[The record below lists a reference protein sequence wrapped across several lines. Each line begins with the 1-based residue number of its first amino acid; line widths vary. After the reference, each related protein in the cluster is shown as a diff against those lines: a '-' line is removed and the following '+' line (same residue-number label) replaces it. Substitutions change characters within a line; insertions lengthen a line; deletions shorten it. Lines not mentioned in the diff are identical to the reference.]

1 MLCLAADSDEAYSAL
16 IHGGQHSIRRMAEQ
30 AMTHSVS
37 GQPVVAVESL
47 LLGGSQTGNAK
58 LIELAGAVLSRHAAN
73 IGACENL
80 STRVNDLK
88 TLYCTQGSQ
97 FGLGQSQRSAGGLK
111 LRV

>member
-16 IHGGQHSIRRMAEQ
+16 IHGGHHSIRRMAEQ

-58 LIELAGAVLSRHAAN
+58 LIELAGAVLSRHATN

-88 TLYCTQGSQ
+88 TLYCTQGHS
-97 FGLGQSQRSAGGLK
+97 SAWDKASARLAG
-111 LRV
+111 